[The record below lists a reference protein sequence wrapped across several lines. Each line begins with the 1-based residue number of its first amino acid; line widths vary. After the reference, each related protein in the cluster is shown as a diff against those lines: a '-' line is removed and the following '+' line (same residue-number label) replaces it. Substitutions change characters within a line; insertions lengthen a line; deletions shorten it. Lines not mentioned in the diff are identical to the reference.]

1 MLNEPQNET
10 RVLGGKM
17 KILFILNF
25 HSLTLVENI
34 RILVC
39 VARAMA
45 RRAGAWL
52 CTQEPLGQSLA
63 LWSTEHLREWP
74 GASSSRRPKKKDFR
88 FSVHYHGC
96 SFHTGALYS
105 MAFE

>member
-10 RVLGGKM
+10 RVLGGEM

-45 RRAGAWL
+45 RRAG
-52 CTQEPLGQSLA
+52 SV
-63 LWSTEHLREWP
+63 P
-74 GASSSRRPKKKDFR
+74 GTV
-88 FSVHYHGC
+88 VH
-96 SFHTGALYS
+96 
-105 MAFE
+105 